1 MRIYVSH
8 GARRPDKGGGLAV
21 RFITS
26 DVYKRAGY
34 PANHPLA
41 IARLAPVMALCEHL
55 GWLDGEAVID
65 SPQASRDELA
75 AFHDPAYLDALWTA
89 EATGSVTPAQRLRHN
104 IGTMENPVFPGLFRR
119 ASLTVGGSVLAA
131 RHASQG
137 EIAYHPAG
145 GTHHGQP
152 DRASGFCYFNDP
164 VFAIRT
170 LLDLGKARVL
180 YVDLDAHHGDGVE
193 AAFSGDQKVR
203 LISVHEENR
212 WPGSGRLTDRGGGNA
227 SNLPVPAGMN
237 DSEFGFLM
245 ARAVLPLAQDFA
257 PEAVVITC
265 GADAL
270 AGDPLSSLAL
280 SNGCLMDAVL
290 ALTAVAP
297 GAVVLGGGGYNPWTV
312 ARLWAGLWGRL
323 AGHAPPQ
330 TLPEPA
336 RACLAAL
343 TCDLV
348 DDEDFRPEWLESLL
362 DPPNPGPIR
371 QGFHDIAASV
381 LADARLAAA

>member
-1 MRIYVSH
+1 M
-8 GARRPDKGGGLAV
+8 AV

-26 DVYKRAGY
+26 DVYNLAGY
-34 PANHPLA
+34 PASHPLA
-41 IARLAPVMALCEHL
+41 IPRLSPVMALCEHL
-55 GWLDGEAVID
+55 GWLGADAVID
-65 SPQASRDELA
+65 SPQASREELA

-89 EATGSVTPAQRLRHN
+89 EATGSVTPVQRLRHN
-104 IGTMENPVFPGLFRR
+104 IGTMENPVFPGLFHR

-131 RHASQG
+131 RHAAQG
-137 EIAYHPAG
+137 RIAFHPAG
-145 GTHHGQP
+145 GTHHGRP

-170 LLDLGKARVL
+170 LLDLGKTRVL

-193 AAFSGDQKVR
+193 SAFWGEQRVR

-212 WPGSGRLTDRGGGNA
+212 WPGTGTLQDRGGGNA
-227 SNLPVPAGMN
+227 SNLPVPAAMN
-237 DSEFGFLM
+237 DSEFAFLM

-257 PEAVVITC
+257 PEAIVITC

-312 ARLWAGLWGRL
+312 ARLWSGLWGRL
-323 AGHAPPQ
+323 AGLAMPLA
-330 TLPEPA
+330 LPDPA
-336 RACLAAL
+336 RACLRAL

-348 DDEDFRPEWLESLL
+348 DDEDVRPEWLDSLI

-371 QGFHDIAASV
+371 QRFQDIATSV
-381 LADARLAAA
+381 LADARRTAA